1 MNKDIISEFAYEQTI
16 RLAGGED
23 TYSVHTLSAI
33 YAECYRNQEIR
44 ELSKLYLFGM
54 SERAERNL
62 AKLNEQLAFVF
73 GLEPL
78 A

>member
-33 YAECYRNQEIR
+33 YAECYKNQTIR
-44 ELSKLYLFGM
+44 TLSSRYLFGS
-54 SERAERNL
+54 SEFAQKNL
-62 AKLNEQLAFVF
+62 TRLNEELGLVF
-73 GLEPL
+73 GLEPM